1 MNPAPMPA
9 VTALYAGLLG
19 LLLIALAVRVSRL
32 RFTLKILLGDGGDA
46 RLARAIRAHG
56 NAVEWVLPTLVLL
69 LVGEL
74 NRAPALM
81 LHACGL
87 ALVVGRLLHAFG
99 VSATAGSS
107 FGRSVG
113 SALSWGALV
122 LLALWDI
129 WAFVRF
135 ALV

>member
-19 LLLIALAVRVSRL
+19 LLLFALAVRVSRL
-32 RFTLKILLGDGGDA
+32 RFTLKILFGDGGDA

-69 LVGEL
+69 LIGEL

-99 VSATAGSS
+99 VSARAGSS
-107 FGRSVG
+107 FGRFAGSV
-113 SALSWGALV
+113 LSWGALM